1 MVLSIISISQ
11 KIRNIEAQKKITEKM
26 KSKIYLTSA
35 DCSAGSAGQERLWD
49 GDQGPQLVQTP
60 EDFKVNYFKGFS
72 NSEAQGI
79 FQSL

>member
-1 MVLSIISISQ
+1 MLGSADYAGGAILSCSKQ
-11 KIRNIEAQKKITEKM
+11 EKK
-26 KSKIYLTSA
+26 KSKIHLASA

-79 FQSL
+79 FQSV